1 MTLFA
6 GALLRTIEFVMV
18 TTDASFP
25 GPGERGGGSR
35 ELGSGADDARRG
47 EGRGRRGAGRRRD
60 RSPRDAARAR
70 ALGGEAHGQAALD
83 RGAGVTWCTP
93 LSPWTVVQNWHGI
106 HKPRACLLDGP
117 PSWVS
122 PAASSSLCPQAWGEL
137 WGRGGG
143 GAGRL
148 ALLNDARKHQLF
160 VCLTSG

>member
-122 PAASSSLCPQAWGEL
+122 LQPLLPSAPKP
-137 WGRGGG
+137 GGSCG
-143 GAGRL
+143 DAVGAGRG
-148 ALLNDARKHQLF
+148 AWP
-160 VCLTSG
+160 C